1 MRVIFRKSFERDI
14 KKLEG
19 NAQLLARLQK
29 VIEQLEAAEEF
40 GAVANVKPMQGWSSY
55 HRIRIGDYR
64 LGLKLE
70 EGVVVVLRFLHRRE
84 IYRRFP

>member
-1 MRVIFRKSFERDI
+1 MRNYS
-14 KKLEG
+14 
-19 NAQLLARLQK
+19 RLQQ
-29 VIEQLEAAEEF
+29 VIEQVETADEF

-55 HRIRIGDYR
+55 YRIRNSDYR

-70 EGVVVVLRFLHRRE
+70 DEVVVLRFLHRRE

>member
-1 MRVIFRKSFERDI
+1 M
-14 KKLEG
+14 
-19 NAQLLARLQK
+19 
-29 VIEQLEAAEEF
+29 AEEF

-55 HRIRIGDYR
+55 YRIHIGEYR

-70 EGVVVVLRFLHRRE
+70 GDVVVVLRFLHRRD